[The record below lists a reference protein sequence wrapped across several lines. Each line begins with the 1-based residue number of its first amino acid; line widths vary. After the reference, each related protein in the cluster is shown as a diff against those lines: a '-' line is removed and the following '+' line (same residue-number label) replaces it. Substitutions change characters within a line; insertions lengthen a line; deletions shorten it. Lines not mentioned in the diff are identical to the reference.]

1 MEYWQKI
8 DQKPEKDLTWNLPE
22 QKTGTLNII
31 GGNSQAFNT
40 PIKTSEF
47 ASQNTHFKNIKT
59 ILPDALQPKLPPMD
73 NVAYLPSTASG
84 SFGDAKSLTDTL
96 NSADANLLISD
107 FSKNTITTK
116 VVLDACAATTKLTLI
131 TRDTVDLIASDN
143 PDRLLM
149 NQNLII
155 LGSAIQ
161 IQKLFRAVFYPKVFL
176 LSMPIMQIIEALHKF
191 TLSYPVTIVTFHE
204 GQIIIASN
212 GKISSVPSIKTEYSP
227 ITIWQGHLATK
238 ILDYNFWN
246 PNKLID
252 ATVAAIF

>member
-8 DQKPEKDLTWNLPE
+8 DQKPTEDLAWNLPE
-22 QKTGTLNII
+22 QKTGTINII

-40 PIKTSEF
+40 PIKISEF
-47 ASQNTHFKNIKT
+47 AAQNTHFKEIKT
-59 ILPDALQPKLPPMD
+59 VLPDALQPKLPPMD

-84 SFGDAKSLTDTL
+84 SFGDAKSLADTM
-96 NSADANLLISD
+96 NSADANLLIGD

-131 TRDTVDLIASDN
+131 TRDAVDLIASGN

-149 NQNLII
+149 NPNLIV
-155 LGSAIQ
+155 LGSAVQ

-191 TLSYPVTIVTFHE
+191 TLSYPITIVTFHE
-204 GQIIIASN
+204 GQIIVASS
-212 GKISSVPSIKTEYSP
+212 GKITTLPSIKTEYSP
-227 ITIWQGHLATK
+227 ITIWQGHLAAK
-238 ILDYNFWN
+238 ILDYNFFN
-246 PNKLID
+246 PAKILD